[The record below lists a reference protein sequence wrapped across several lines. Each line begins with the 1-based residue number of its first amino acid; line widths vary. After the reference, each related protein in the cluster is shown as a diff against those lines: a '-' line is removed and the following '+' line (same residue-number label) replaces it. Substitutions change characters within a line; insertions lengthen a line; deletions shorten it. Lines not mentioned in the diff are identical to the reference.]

1 MKKIPAISLVLTVLS
16 TAAHADISLIATGQ
30 IDASVRDLS
39 ARTSTALESGEP
51 GNLQGGMSS
60 GLTYAGG
67 NTYLCIPDR
76 GPNASTYNADIDNT
90 TSYIPRFHSVQ
101 IDTIANP
108 DYDPMVTG
116 SLPFLMN
123 LHTTSTTLLSTKNPL
138 FYAAGGAP
146 ALNSKGKN
154 YFSGRS
160 DNFNSLTLSTSQLDG
175 RLDPESI
182 RVSNK
187 GKDIFIS
194 DEYGPYVYK
203 FNRSTGLR
211 STVYTLPAHYA
222 VTNKVAYEKT
232 ASGEIAMNATG
243 RTTNKGMEGLAI
255 TPDGKS
261 LVGIMQANL
270 IQDTK
275 KYLRIAKINLK
286 NKSVKEYAYLLTD
299 GTGVSEILAVSN
311 DKFLVLERDGKGL
324 GDNSNATAK
333 KIYMIDLATATEV
346 TGAATI
352 DASSPV
358 VSKTLFLDIVAAL
371 SANGM
376 NVADIPSKMEGI
388 TFGPDITIGD
398 ETKHTLLLGNDND
411 FLPTITDSLHPTGIQ
426 NPNQFFMFAISPSD
440 LPGFIPQV
448 IKPNPLDQHD
458 RG

>member
-1 MKKIPAISLVLTVLS
+1 MKKFPAISLILLSLS
-16 TAAHADISLIATGQ
+16 TAAYADVTLIATGK
-30 IDASVRDLS
+30 IDASGRDLS
-39 ARTSTALESGEP
+39 ARTSGALESGEP
-51 GNLQGGMSS
+51 GNLLGGMSS
-60 GLTYAGG
+60 GLTYAGS
-67 NTYLCIPDR
+67 NTYLSIPDR
-76 GPNASTYNADIDNT
+76 GPNASTYNAEIDNT

-101 IDTIANP
+101 INTIANP
-108 DYDPMVTG
+108 AYDPMVTG
-116 SLPFLMN
+116 SMPFLMN

-138 FYAAGGAP
+138 FYAVGGAP
-146 ALNSKGKN
+146 ALNSKNKN
-154 YFSGRS
+154 YFTGRS
-160 DNFNSLTLSTSQLDG
+160 DNFNPETLSTSLLDG
-175 RLDPESI
+175 RLDPEAI
-182 RVSNK
+182 RASNN
-187 GKDIFIS
+187 GKDIYIS

-211 STVYTLPAHYA
+211 STVYTLPTHYA

-232 ASGEIAMNATG
+232 ESGEIAMNIAG

-275 KYLRIAKINLK
+275 KYVRIAKINLG

-299 GTGVSEILAVSN
+299 GTGISEILAVSN

-324 GDNSNATAK
+324 GDNSNAVVK
-333 KIYMIDLATATEV
+333 KLYLIDLDSATEV

-352 DASSPV
+352 GASSPI

-371 SANGM
+371 SASGM
-376 NVADIPSKMEGI
+376 SPADIPSKMEGI

-398 ETKHTLLLGNDND
+398 ETKHTLMLGNDND
-411 FLPTITDSLHPTGIQ
+411 FLPVITDSLHPTGIQ
-426 NPNQFFMFAISPSD
+426 NPNQFFMFAISPAD
-440 LPGFIPQV
+440 LPGFIPQPV
-448 IKPNPLDQHD
+448 KQNLLDERD